1 MIRLENTLKISLQEV
16 LKTSWRC
23 LKTLLQDVLKT
34 SWQEVLKISWRRL
47 EDVLKMS
54 EDVYARRLE
63 DVWSRRIYWSWP
75 RSLEDF
81 FRRRMTKANVFALT
95 KTSWRRRQ
103 NTSSRRLW
111 NVFKT
116 SLSRPMFGG
125 KCVNKWFLMFK
136 VTIKWKKLML
146 REALLPKKN
155 SYCGNIL
162 SSTFLRS
169 EILRRDT

>member
-1 MIRLENTLKISLQEV
+1 MIRLENILKISLQDV

-23 LKTLLQDVLKT
+23 LEDVFARRLEDVLKT
-34 SWQEVLKISWRRL
+34 SWRHLGKTSWRRL
-47 EDVLKMS
+47 EDVLKTS
-54 EDVYARRLE
+54 WRRLE

-81 FRRRMTKANVFALT
+81 FWRRMTKANVFALT

>member
-1 MIRLENTLKISLQEV
+1 MVAI
-16 LKTSWRC
+16 
-23 LKTLLQDVLKT
+23 
-34 SWQEVLKISWRRL
+34 RL
-47 EDVLKMS
+47 EDVLKTLFKTFWRRFEDMLKTSWQDVLRMS
-54 EDVYARRLE
+54 WRRFCKTSWRRLE

-81 FRRRMTKANVFALT
+81 FWRRMTKANVFALT
-95 KTSWRRRQ
+95 KSSWRRRQ

>member
-1 MIRLENTLKISLQEV
+1 MFKDAFARRLENILARGLEDI
-16 LKTSWRC
+16 LKT
-23 LKTLLQDVLKT
+23 
-34 SWQEVLKISWRRL
+34 SWRRL
-47 EDVLKMS
+47 EDVW
-54 EDVYARRLE
+54 RRLCKTSCRCLE

-81 FRRRMTKANVFALT
+81 FWRRMTKANVFALT